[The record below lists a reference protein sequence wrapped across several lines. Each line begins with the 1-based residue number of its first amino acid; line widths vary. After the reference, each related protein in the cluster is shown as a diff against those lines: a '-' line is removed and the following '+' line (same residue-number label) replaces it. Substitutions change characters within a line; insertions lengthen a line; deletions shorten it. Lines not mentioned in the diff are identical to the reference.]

1 MKYKLLWSEDN
12 DMAMGYKGHFKSE
25 ENFIE
30 QVKAEFK
37 SFDNKDCIVKDIKI
51 EPCIETESGFPGDV
65 AIPLSATDI
74 EIANYYTA
82 TVIELD

>member
-1 MKYKLLWSEDN
+1 MRYKLLWSEDN

-25 ENFIE
+25 EDFIE

-37 SFDNKDCIVKDIKI
+37 SFDGKDCIVKDVKI
-51 EPCIETESGFPGDV
+51 ESCIETEQGLPVDIV
-65 AIPLSATDI
+65 VPLSASDV